1 MTAPIAVG
9 IVDSGVRSDAGLRV
23 AAARR
28 FVRRADGAVSDAP
41 PSDDSV
47 GHGTEVAR
55 IVAAEAADADL
66 LIAQAF
72 DGSFRGAPDLVA
84 AGIDWLVEAGARLV
98 TLSFGLAADRP
109 VLRAACEAAV
119 GRHAILVASA
129 PAQGP
134 ACYPAA
140 YPGVIAVTGDAR
152 CAKRTVSD
160 LQGGQA
166 DFGTWCASPEQ
177 RPENAPAPVVG
188 ASAAA
193 AHFTGLAAVY
203 LTAHSEAA
211 MSDLMA
217 HFRSAAVHVGPE
229 RRVADRARAVE
240 SKRG

>member
-1 MTAPIAVG
+1 MTAPLAVG
-9 IVDSGVRSDAGLRV
+9 IVDSGVRSDAELRV

-28 FVRRADGAVSDAP
+28 FVRGPDGKVADMAA
-41 PSDDSV
+41 SDDTV

-72 DGSFRGAPDLVA
+72 DGSFRSAPDLVA
-84 AGIDWLVEAGARLV
+84 AGIDWLAGAGARLV
-98 TLSFGLAADRP
+98 TLSFGLAADRS

-119 GRHAILVASA
+119 GRGAILVASA

-140 YPGVIAVTGDAR
+140 YPGVVAVTGDAR
-152 CAKRTVSD
+152 CTKGTVSD
-160 LQGGQA
+160 LEGGQA

-177 RPENAPAPVVG
+177 RPARAPAPVVG

-193 AHFTGLAAVY
+193 AHFSGLAAVY
-203 LTAHSEAA
+203 LAAHPEAVR
-211 MSDLMA
+211 SDLVA
-217 HFRSAAVHVGPE
+217 HFRSTAAHVGPE
-229 RRVADRARAVE
+229 RRGATTLPLPP
-240 SKRG
+240 SG